1 MQRQSTFAP
10 GALQAR
16 GRSAIIRRLCD
27 EQNRAASPSRHCV
40 SCAAVPRLCRER
52 RSLRDL
58 SQSLHDGA
66 AGGENGAGKSTMLKI
81 LARDIAPD
89 TGSIATEKEVKI
101 GFLRQDIDFEQGRT
115 VLEEAYEAFTD
126 IKIVEKKLEEI
137 NHQLVTR
144 TDYESEEYSQIIEDL
159 ADYTHRFDLL
169 GGYNYV
175 GDTEKILLGL
185 GFKREDFNN
194 QTETFSG
201 GWRMRIELAKLLLQS
216 NDILLLDEPT
226 NHLDI
231 ESIIWLENFLRNYPG
246 VVVIVSH
253 DKMFLDNVTNRTIE
267 ISLGKAYDFNKPYS
281 QYLELRH
288 EIREKQ
294 LATQKNQAKKIEE
307 TEKLIEKF
315 RAKASKASMA
325 QSLIKKLDKVERI
338 EVDED
343 DNSVMNISFPVSITP
358 GKVVIEA
365 ENVTKK
371 YGEKTILKDI
381 SLLVERGS
389 KIAFVGQN
397 GQGKSTFI
405 KAIVKDIDY
414 TGTIKLGHN
423 VQLGYFAQNQA
434 EYLDGEITL
443 LQTMQDAANDTNRSK
458 VRDMLGSFLFRGD
471 DVEKKVKVLSGGERN
486 RLALCKLLLQP
497 INVLVMDEPTNHLD
511 IKSKNVLKAALQQY
525 EGTLLLVSHDRDF
538 LQGMSN
544 IVYEFKDQKIK
555 EYLGDINFFLEQR
568 NLENMR
574 EVEKKDA
581 VKKEVPKD
589 KSLSYEEQ
597 KKGKALQN
605 KLSKVESQIK
615 QLEMDIQK
623 DDKLL
628 ASNYDKHIEDASFFM
643 AYNKKKK
650 DLDNLLEEWETIQME
665 IENA

>member
-1 MQRQSTFAP
+1 MLNIHNLSVSFGGTYLFEEVTFRL
-10 GALQAR
+10 GAGDRVGLV
-16 GRSAIIRRLCD
+16 GK
-27 EQNRAASPSRHCV
+27 
-40 SCAAVPRLCRER
+40 
-52 RSLRDL
+52 
-58 SQSLHDGA
+58 
-66 AGGENGAGKSTMLKI
+66 NGAGKSTMLKM
-81 LARDIAPD
+81 LAGDFAPD
-89 TGSIATEKEVKI
+89 SGVISQEKDIKM
-101 GFLRQDIDFEQGRT
+101 GFLRQDIDFERGRT
-115 VLEEAYEAFTD
+115 VLEEAYEAFTE

-144 TDYESEEYSQIIEDL
+144 TDYESEGYSKIIEDL
-159 ADYTHRFDLL
+159 SDYTHRFELL

-185 GFKREDFNN
+185 GFKREVFDN

-201 GWRMRIELAKLLLQS
+201 GWRMRIELAKLLLQN
-216 NDILLLDEPT
+216 NDVLLLDEPT

-281 QYLELRH
+281 EYLELRQ
-288 EIREKQ
+288 ELREKQ

-307 TEKLIEKF
+307 TQKLIDRF
-315 RAKASKASMA
+315 RYSATKSSMA

-343 DNSVMNISFPVSITP
+343 DNSVMNISFPVSKEP

-365 ENVTKK
+365 ENVKK
-371 YGEKTILKDI
+371 AYGDKTILQDI

-405 KAIVKDIDY
+405 KALVNEFDY
-414 TGTIKLGHN
+414 DGNIKLGHN

-443 LQTMQDAANDTNRSK
+443 LQTMEDAALDSNRSK

-497 INVLVMDEPTNHLD
+497 INVLLMDEPTNHLD
-511 IKSKNVLKAALQQY
+511 IKSKNVLKAALQKFG
-525 EGTLLLVSHDRDF
+525 GTLLLVSHDRDF

-568 NLENMR
+568 NMENMR
-574 EVEKKDA
+574 EVEKKEV
-581 VKKEVPKD
+581 VKTVAPKVN
-589 KSLSYEEQ
+589 KKVSYEDQ
-597 KKGKALQN
+597 KKGKTLQN
-605 KLSKVESQIK
+605 RLSKIESQIS
-615 QLEMDIQK
+615 QLEKDIQN
-623 DDKLL
+623 DDKML
-628 ASNYDKHIEDASFFM
+628 ASNYDKHIEDAAFFK
-643 AYNKKKK
+643 AYNKKKE
-650 DLDNLLEEWETIQME
+650 DLDQLLIDWELVQEEIDNL
-665 IENA
+665 

>member
-1 MQRQSTFAP
+1 MLNIHNLSVSFGGTF
-10 GALQAR
+10 LFEEVTF
-16 GRSAIIRRLCD
+16 RLGSGD
-27 EQNRAASPSRHCV
+27 RV
-40 SCAAVPRLCRER
+40 GLV
-52 RSLRDL
+52 
-58 SQSLHDGA
+58 GK
-66 AGGENGAGKSTMLKI
+66 NGAGKSTMLKI
-81 LARDIAPD
+81 LAGDFKPD
-89 TGSIATEKEVKI
+89 SGVIATEKEVKM
-101 GFLRQDIDFEQGRT
+101 GFLRQDIDFEEGRT
-115 VLEEAYEAFTD
+115 VLEEAYQAFEE
-126 IKIVEKKLEEI
+126 IKKTEFRIDEI
-137 NHQLVTR
+137 NHQLLTR
-144 TDYESEEYSQIIEDL
+144 TDYESQGYSELIEELSDL
-159 ADYTHRFDLL
+159 THLYEIL

-175 GDTEKILLGL
+175 GNTEKILLGL

-194 QTETFSG
+194 LTSTFSG
-201 GWRMRIELAKLLLQS
+201 GWRMRIELAKLLLQT

-231 ESIIWLENFLRNYPG
+231 ESIIWLEGFLRNFAG

-294 LATQKNQAKKIEE
+294 LATQKNQSKKIEE

-343 DNSVMNISFPVSITP
+343 DNSVMNISFPVSQVP
-358 GKVVIEA
+358 GRVVIEA
-365 ENVTKK
+365 EDVTKA
-371 YGEKTILKDI
+371 YGDKTILKDI

-405 KAIVKDIDY
+405 KAIVNEFKY
-414 TGTIKLGHN
+414 EGTIKLGHN

-443 LQTMQDAANDTNRSK
+443 LRTMEDAATDTNRAK
-458 VRDMLGSFLFRGD
+458 VRDMLGSFLFGGD

-511 IKSKNVLKAALQQY
+511 IKSKNVLKAALQKF

-544 IVYEFKDQKIK
+544 LVYEFKDQKIK
-555 EYLGDINFFLEQR
+555 EYLGDINYFLEQR
-568 NLENMR
+568 NMENMR
-574 EVEKKDA
+574 EVEKKDVA
-581 VKKEVPKD
+581 KKEEPKTNNKVSYED
-589 KSLSYEEQ
+589 QKKSKSL
-597 KKGKALQN
+597 QN
-605 KLSKVESQIK
+605 RLSKIESQIK
-615 QLEMDIQK
+615 ELEINIQK
-623 DDKLL
+623 DDKEL
-628 ASNYDKHIEDASFFM
+628 ASNYNKLIENAAFFM
-643 AYNKKKK
+643 AYEKKKK
-650 DLDNLLEEWETIQME
+650 ELDKLLEDWENVQADIDNM
-665 IENA
+665 